1 MYSATPIGGSTA
13 LKRAGSTQSKNTRTM
28 GTSFGTEYASF
39 FRPRVWVQT
48 GAPTHAHRRHRRHHR
63 PQATGYGRP

>member
-13 LKRAGSTQSKNTRTM
+13 SERAGSTRTNNTHTM
-28 GTSFGTEYASF
+28 GTKFGTEYASR
-39 FRPRVWVQT
+39 FRMGMWMRT
-48 GAPTHAHRRHRRHHR
+48 GTRTHIRRRYRRHHR